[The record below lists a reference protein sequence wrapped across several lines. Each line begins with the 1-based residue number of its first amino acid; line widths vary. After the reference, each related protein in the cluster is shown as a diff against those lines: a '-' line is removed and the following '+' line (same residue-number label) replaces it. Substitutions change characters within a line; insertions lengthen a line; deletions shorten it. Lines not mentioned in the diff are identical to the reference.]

1 MRAKLRSISNVRASF
16 PFPAES
22 TRCPKAVRRSTRRSR
37 TYGARY
43 EPVAEDVAVS
53 TLFRP

>member
-16 PFPAES
+16 PFSAES

-53 TLFRP
+53 TRFRP